1 MVDQVKRAGSRDKA
15 NDLATALV
23 VLLYQRQN
31 SEVGGTCRGDRGTN
45 QSGVE
50 GRCGGPV
57 KLSTPFPMC
66 ENHTPNKIAQLFFL

>member
-31 SEVGGTCRGDRGTN
+31 SEVGGTCRGDRRSEERRVGKECR
-45 QSGVE
+45 S
-50 GRCGGPV
+50 RWSPY
-57 KLSTPFPMC
+57 
-66 ENHTPNKIAQLFFL
+66 H

>member
-31 SEVGGTCRGDRGTN
+31 SEGGTCRGDRGMN

-50 GRCGGPV
+50 GKSRGAVCGSLPWRRALESGET
-57 KLSTPFPMC
+57 LYPFP
-66 ENHTPNKIAQLFFL
+66 HV